1 MAGMER
7 RGGKKLLHRKEQL
20 RLVVLSLAVAGGL
33 VGRSPAAAPPK
44 AIIWMLGDDYGY
56 ANVGFAHGPNPG
68 NPEARTP
75 TMDALVKEGV
85 LLDRHCASDARL
97 RS

>member
-1 MAGMER
+1 MLSA
-7 RGGKKLLHRKEQL
+7 LLF
-20 RLVVLSLAVAGGL
+20 AIVAL
-33 VGRSPAAAPPK
+33 VGHSNAAATPPK

-56 ANVGFAHGPNPG
+56 ANVGFPHGPNPG

-85 LLDRHCASDARL
+85 LLERHCTSDNQRQLTSDCYAGHL
-97 RS
+97 NRSPCG